1 MRGIA
6 IAEGDILGLAIR
18 EYRSCTHADSK
29 ADAVPIHAGLVNE
42 ILIGRYDMPAPT
54 DPNSLLARHEA
65 GLLDELREVV
75 QNLAHHRSDDVNRLI
90 LPYCQPAMEAIGHRM
105 AYDAA
110 VAAGVRP
117 CLIDL
122 YVANVVKLDPAWYAE
137 HAGLGR
143 KAQQEME
150 TRAQDQVLPLLG
162 KLVKEMDVFPY
173 VTAPIISD
181 DRWAAF
187 VQDLKVFRGNAHV
200 DLLKQRRGQF
210 GIETEMVR
218 SHL

>member
-1 MRGIA
+1 
-6 IAEGDILGLAIR
+6 
-18 EYRSCTHADSK
+18 
-29 ADAVPIHAGLVNE
+29 
-42 ILIGRYDMPAPT
+42 MPLPA

-65 GLLDELREVV
+65 GLLDDLREVIRD
-75 QNLAHHRSDDVNRLI
+75 LPHHRNDEANRLI
-90 LPYCQPAMEAIGHRM
+90 LPYCQPVMEAIGHRM

-117 CLIDL
+117 SLIDL
-122 YVANVVKLDPAWYAE
+122 YVANVVKLDAAWYAE
-137 HAGLGR
+137 HAELGR

-162 KLVKEMDVFPY
+162 KLVKDMDVFAY

-181 DRWAAF
+181 ERWAGF

-200 DLLKQRRGQF
+200 DPLEHRGGRF
-210 GIETEMVR
+210 GVETEMVR

>member
-1 MRGIA
+1 M
-6 IAEGDILGLAIR
+6 
-18 EYRSCTHADSK
+18 
-29 ADAVPIHAGLVNE
+29 PIHAGLVNE
-42 ILIGRYDMPAPT
+42 ILIGRYDMPTPT

-75 QNLAHHRSDDVNRLI
+75 QNIAHHRSDDVNRLI

-122 YVANVVKLDPAWYAE
+122 YAANVVKLDPAWYAE

-181 DRWAAF
+181 DRWTAF

-200 DLLKQRRGQF
+200 DPLEQRGGRF
-210 GIETEMVR
+210 RIETEMVR